1 MANFLLLYSGGKM
14 PDNEAEQGQV
24 MQAWEAWF
32 HQLGDSVVDGGN
44 PFTPTSKTISS
55 EGAVSTASGSA
66 SGYSVIK
73 AGSLDDAVA
82 KAKACPVLQGG
93 ASITVYETFPA
104 M

>member
-14 PDNEAEQGQV
+14 PDSEAERGQV
-24 MQAWEAWF
+24 MQAWDVWF

-44 PFTPTSKTISS
+44 PFTPTSKTISP
-55 EGAVSTASGSA
+55 EGSVGNGSGSA

-73 AGSLDDAVA
+73 AESLDDAVA
-82 KAKACPVLQGG
+82 KAKRCPVLQGG
-93 ASITVYETFPA
+93 ASISVYETFPA